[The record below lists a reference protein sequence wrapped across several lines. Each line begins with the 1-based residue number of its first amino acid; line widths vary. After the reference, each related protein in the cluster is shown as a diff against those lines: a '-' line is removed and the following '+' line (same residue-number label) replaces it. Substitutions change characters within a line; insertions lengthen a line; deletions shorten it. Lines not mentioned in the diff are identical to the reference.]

1 MDTNIT
7 GKNSKNNLNDWE
19 GKRKMVTIDSAAISS
34 LIISL
39 IVAMI
44 GPAIT
49 LEVGSWVYH
58 EAIKMVFGRSSK
70 LVD

>member
-1 MDTNIT
+1 
-7 GKNSKNNLNDWE
+7 
-19 GKRKMVTIDSAAISS
+19 MVTIDSAAISS

-39 IVAMI
+39 IVSMI

-49 LEVGSWVYH
+49 LEIGSWVYH
-58 EAIKMVFGRSSK
+58 QAIKMVFGRSSK